1 MKNVKANRAAP
12 PDKAL
17 FNAMMGVFFLL
28 FALAPAYWA
37 FYNFGEYR
45 RTTDFIERLQES
57 FRKNNDPEAGQEY
70 SERLTVFNSRANRH
84 RLEMLLSGAGAVVLL
99 GISALLF
106 VKAVRSRGRKNFY
119 EEINARFIQIPNAR
133 IEVKYTNV
141 QSVLLG
147 GVIAFFSLM
156 SALIFYQTLN
166 SPFSTSREIIAKGAF
181 ALFVFGLVLLIVFLQ
196 IRAKR
201 NSVKTIDSSGVTRGD
216 GRHFSWNQFCGIIT
230 QTARNRFMKR
240 YVWREELAFSGGETV
255 WIIPQRIKN
264 YNEVSAFIATLPKAV
279 LKKSN

>member
-1 MKNVKANRAAP
+1 MKNAQINRAEQ

-37 FYNFGEYR
+37 YYNFGEYQ
-45 RTTDFIERLQES
+45 RTSAFIEDL
-57 FRKNNDPEAGQEY
+57 KTKPEL
-70 SERLTVFNSRANRH
+70 RLTEETKNERPGIIALSESRAKRY
-84 RLEMLLSGAGAVVLL
+84 RLEMLLSGAGAFVLS

-106 VKAVRSRGRKNFY
+106 IKALKSRGKKNFY
-119 EEINARFIQIPNAR
+119 EEIGARFIPPPNLR
-133 IEVKYTNV
+133 IEVAYTIF

-147 GVIAFFSLM
+147 GLIAFFSVM
-156 SALIFYQTLN
+156 SALIFYQTLR
-166 SPFSTSREIIAKGAF
+166 SQFSTEREIIVKAALSLFLF
-181 ALFVFGLVLLIVFLQ
+181 AIVLLIVFLQ
-196 IRAKR
+196 IRARR
-201 NSVKTIDSSGVTRGD
+201 NSVKTIDSTGVTRGD
-216 GRHFSWNQFCGIIT
+216 GRHFSWNQFCGVIT
-230 QTARNRFMKR
+230 QTALNRFMKR

-264 YNEVSAFIATLPKAV
+264 YAEVSAFISRLPRAV